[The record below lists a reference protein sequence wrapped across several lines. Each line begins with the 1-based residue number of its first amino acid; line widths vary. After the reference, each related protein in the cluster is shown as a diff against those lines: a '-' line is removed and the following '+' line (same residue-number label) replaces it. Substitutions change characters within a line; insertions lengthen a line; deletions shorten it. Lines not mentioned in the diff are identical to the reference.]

1 LTWAA
6 PLPNRVATGGLKRIL
21 GSKSLQSGEQEQKSR
36 EMSVLVNS
44 RTHSVQLDV
53 LRGLAIVLMIVNHAG
68 VSLVGSNQEQFRAI
82 SALIFL
88 GSFAPVVFFFTTGFG
103 IGISRRGGTWV
114 GFGSTLLKAGLLVLA
129 DQFMFWKSGIQW
141 GLDFLGFIGL
151 SSVLVTAVSH
161 GKKPL
166 RICSGLIVGLLLL
179 RFGLGPPLRD
189 HLNLPRWVG
198 WLLGVAPLD
207 NVSYPL
213 APWLVYPLL
222 GFVIARRVHV
232 TPGTTRDFRWIW
244 MGIVGFSAL
253 ALAGMM
259 YRAHAAFFR
268 WGTMNFAFFVLSI
281 AVGTFFF
288 WAAWQIGAR
297 WPRAARFLS
306 VRGIVSFAV
315 VPIHYGLIE
324 LCSVW
329 GGARDGAGLLGEMA
343 ALVIVS
349 VALSR
354 FFAAGVNLWIS
365 RVLPGVAWIAMST
378 LVLICMAILWF
389 VPQQGIFTFP
399 AFVIGQL
406 AIAALLAVRSQ
417 RRDGPGHLVSRF
429 ERTQSS

>member
-1 LTWAA
+1 MTIA
-6 PLPNRVATGGLKRIL
+6 VVG
-21 GSKSLQSGEQEQKSR
+21 QDSR
-36 EMSVLVNS
+36 L
-44 RTHSVQLDV
+44 HSVQLDV
-53 LRGLAIVLMIVNHAG
+53 LRGLAIVLMIVNHVG
-68 VSLVGSNQEQFRAI
+68 VSLVDSNQEQFRPI

-103 IGISRRGGTWV
+103 IGISRRGATWA
-114 GFGSTLLKAGLLVLA
+114 GFGSTLLKAGLLILA
-129 DQFMFWKSGIQW
+129 DQFLFWKSGIPW

-151 SSVLVTAVSH
+151 SSVLVRMVSH
-161 GKKPL
+161 SKKPL
-166 RICSGLIVGLLLL
+166 RFCSSLILGLLLL
-179 RFGLGPPLRD
+179 RFGIGPPLRD
-189 HLNLPRWVG
+189 HFNLAPLAA
-198 WLLGVAPLD
+198 WLVGVAPLD

-222 GFVIARRVHV
+222 GFVIARRIHIAPAS
-232 TPGTTRDFRWIW
+232 TSDSRWIW
-244 MGIVGFSAL
+244 TGVAGVCAL
-253 ALAGMM
+253 ALAGVM
-259 YRAHAAFFR
+259 YRAHSAFFR

-281 AVGTFFF
+281 AVGIFFF
-288 WAAWQIGAR
+288 SAAWLIAAR

-324 LCSVW
+324 LCSLW
-329 GGARDGAGLLGEMA
+329 GSTQEGVGLLGEMA
-343 ALVIVS
+343 VLVIFS

-354 FFAAGVNLWIS
+354 AFAAGVNRGIS
-365 RVLPGVAWIAMST
+365 RIRPGAAWFAMST
-378 LVLICMAILWF
+378 VIIICVAILWF
-389 VPQQGIFTFP
+389 VPQQRSFTFS